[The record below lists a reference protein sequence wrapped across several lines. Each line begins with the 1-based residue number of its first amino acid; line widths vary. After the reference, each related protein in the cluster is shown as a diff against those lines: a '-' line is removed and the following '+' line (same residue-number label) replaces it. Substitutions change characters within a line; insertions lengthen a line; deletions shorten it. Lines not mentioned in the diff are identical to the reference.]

1 MNIILVIQVQNLE
14 TSIRDENSEFIVI
27 LLDYAKWQFF
37 KFKISIGFGL
47 INHVTPH
54 QIKNG
59 RITFVSLRFC
69 GQRWSSTIALF
80 LHVAIR
86 LLLYCRTRTGN
97 HPISVEYSQSS
108 RWTDNYIH
116 FISAILRNRH
126 HNHILTWYIIL
137 AYHMLHMICS
147 ICTK

>member
-14 TSIRDENSEFIVI
+14 SSEFANDSKFIVI
-27 LLDYAKWQFF
+27 LLDSAKWQFF

-59 RITFVSLRFC
+59 RITFVSLRFR

-97 HPISVEYSQSS
+97 HPISEEYSHSS
-108 RWTDNYIH
+108 RWTD

-137 AYHMLHMICS
+137 AYHMQHMYQV
-147 ICTK
+147 KLWRK